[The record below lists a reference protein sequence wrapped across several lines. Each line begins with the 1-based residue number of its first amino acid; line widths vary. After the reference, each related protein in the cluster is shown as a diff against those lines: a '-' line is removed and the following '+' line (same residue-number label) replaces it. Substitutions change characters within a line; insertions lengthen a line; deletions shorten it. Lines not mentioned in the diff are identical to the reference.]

1 MNNFNGS
8 LPAMPSPIAT
18 GDEGTIYNILE
29 QSGGVLGGLTKR
41 EHFAAMAMQ
50 GYISAGSTG
59 MPDAGEIAALAA
71 ECADA
76 MLSALEK

>member
-1 MNNFNGS
+1 VWPQWS
-8 LPAMPSPIAT
+8 HSHQLSSSP
-18 GDEGTIYNILE
+18 IYNILE
-29 QSGGVLGGLTKR
+29 QSGGELGGLTKR

-59 MPDAGEIAALAA
+59 MPDAGNIALLAV

-76 MLSALEK
+76 LLSSLDK